1 MMGNATVT
9 TMAARPPLALVS
21 RRSRRKT
28 AVGSRDAVRTA
39 IALLSYAFLHDNAA
53 TLPGTLGY
61 GWTRLIAL
69 PAEVRFI
76 EVVVIVGLALSVV
89 MARRS
94 VMTVSLLGGC
104 LLFVG
109 LSILS
114 YLNHPVT
121 GPIDFGRLVYMYLL
135 PIVVFVIARELRW
148 DPAGV
153 RTVVR
158 FVLGWVLI
166 SAAASWLQYLYLGYP
181 AGDDITGLNPDAHV
195 NVSLLLIGSLLLL
208 ADGLFLRQW
217 FRILPAIGLA
227 ATAVLPSE
235 LKILFISP
243 LLVAMVLWY
252 YSGGSLW
259 RHARMMF
266 KRAVVVVPLLAAIVS
281 VGFIAFN
288 RIDILSS
295 NRVPALIDRALNDPL
310 NFGTVIAY
318 RNAVTILT
326 QGPRNFLLGLGPYAY
341 SNPISMGQSRED
353 GALGRFTRSD
363 LASSAGESGE
373 DARITLA
380 TSLAL
385 EFGVPAFMMLG
396 CLYLFVLIET
406 HLAAVRSRDGT
417 VRRYAAVAVPG
428 VMILLAAGTLGLF
441 GSLSALALSW
451 PVMILA
457 GATCRL
463 EARNRVLAKRHRQQR
478 RRRPGQSAQGGV

>member
-1 MMGNATVT
+1 MTAS
-9 TMAARPPLALVS
+9 LV
-21 RRSRRKT
+21 
-28 AVGSRDAVRTA
+28 G
-39 IALLSYAFLHDNAA
+39 
-53 TLPGTLGY
+53 G
-61 GWTRLIAL
+61 
-69 PAEVRFI
+69 
-76 EVVVIVGLALSVV
+76 GL
-89 MARRS
+89 M
-94 VMTVSLLGGC
+94 
-104 LLFVG
+104 FVG
-109 LSILS
+109 LSVLS
-114 YLNHPVT
+114 YLNRPLT
-121 GPIDFGRLVYMYLL
+121 GPVDFARLVYMYLL

-148 DPAGV
+148 DPSGV

-166 SAAASWLQYLYLGYP
+166 SAAVSWFQYLYLGYP

-195 NVSLLLIGSLLLL
+195 NVSLMLMGSLLLL

-217 FRILPAIGLA
+217 SRILSAIGLA

-243 LLVAMVLWY
+243 LLVTLVLWY

-259 RHARMMF
+259 RHARMML
-266 KRAVVVVPLLAAIVS
+266 KRTVVVVPLLAAMVG

-295 NRVPALIDRALNDPL
+295 NRVPLLIDRAVNDPL
-310 NFGTVIAY
+310 NFGTIVAY
-318 RNAVTILT
+318 RNAATVLT
-326 QGPRNFLLGLGPYAY
+326 QGPRNFLLGLGPFAY

-353 GALGRFTRSD
+353 GALGRFTRSE
-363 LASSAGESGE
+363 LAASAGESGE

-385 EFGVPAFMMLG
+385 EFGVPAFAMVA

-406 HLAAVRSRDGT
+406 HSAAVRSRDGT
-417 VRRYAAVAVPG
+417 VRRYAAVAVPAV
-428 VMILLAAGTLGLF
+428 VMLLAAGTLGLF

-463 EARNRVLAKRHRQQR
+463 DARNRAFAKRHRQEHPR
-478 RRRPGQSAQGGV
+478 MPVPGRQGGV